1 MTIPKEKPS
10 FKILGAVSIS
20 HFLNDL
26 MQSLIVALYPLLR
39 SEFTLSF
46 AQIGLITLTFQ
57 LTASMLQPLVGLY
70 TDKHPKPYS
79 LAYGMACTF
88 FGLILFAFATNYL
101 ILLIAVAIVGTGS
114 SIFHPESSRVARMA
128 SGGRFGLAQSIFQVG
143 GNAGSAVGPL
153 LAAWIVLPNGQ
164 KSIAWFATI
173 AFIAMVILI
182 GVGNWYKTKQIS
194 LKKVASKI
202 VNPFTKKEVT
212 KVLIILLILMF
223 SKFFYL
229 ASINSYLMFYLTQS
243 FDLGL
248 KQAQYHLFYFL
259 FSVALGTVLGGPIG
273 DKIGRK
279 KIILIS
285 IFGVA
290 PFALMLPYLN
300 LLHSTI
306 LLSIIGF
313 MLASAFPAMVVYA
326 QELIP
331 GKVGAI
337 SGLFFGLSF
346 GLGGIGA
353 GVLGVLADHIGIIGV
368 YKLTALLPLLGFF
381 AIFLPNL
388 KSN

>member
-194 LKKVASKI
+194 LKK
-202 VNPFTKKEVT
+202 
-212 KVLIILLILMF
+212 
-223 SKFFYL
+223 
-229 ASINSYLMFYLTQS
+229 
-243 FDLGL
+243 
-248 KQAQYHLFYFL
+248 
-259 FSVALGTVLGGPIG
+259 
-273 DKIGRK
+273 
-279 KIILIS
+279 
-285 IFGVA
+285 
-290 PFALMLPYLN
+290 
-300 LLHSTI
+300 
-306 LLSIIGF
+306 
-313 MLASAFPAMVVYA
+313 
-326 QELIP
+326 
-331 GKVGAI
+331 
-337 SGLFFGLSF
+337 
-346 GLGGIGA
+346 
-353 GVLGVLADHIGIIGV
+353 
-368 YKLTALLPLLGFF
+368 LPLR
-381 AIFLPNL
+381 
-388 KSN
+388 